1 LRVAASCGPIR
12 PKSRREIAV
21 PSKKLLSSLLLT
33 ALLLPAGVL
42 VVGAFGRLLTLLGDH
57 GGGLAFERI
66 ALGGGV
72 LWVLSLLGLLL
83 TMAARAAADDRTDR
97 EE

>member
-1 LRVAASCGPIR
+1 VT
-12 PKSRREIAV
+12 
-21 PSKKLLSSLLLT
+21 SKKLLSALLLT

-83 TMAARAAADDRTDR
+83 SLAARAAADDRTDR
-97 EE
+97 ED